1 MDPIEK
7 DISVTFNTDKV
18 RSRKR
23 KAETTVDN
31 ISDEHIDSLSHPDVE
46 GKNAPQI
53 FPTDKKAKKSL
64 RKQTNT
70 SPVLDFDMDVN
81 NSSREPK
88 ETSCSPKADKNLQNS
103 SKISTTVEKAKQVLK
118 KDMKTTLPLGDE
130 DDKTAFNGLSTTKQ
144 GKEKVVERN
153 TVQEKNAGYPNES
166 QQSNKGRLIGKTK
179 EDEYVYRVLRDDE
192 SYTYGLKPKDIYSQ
206 VSLIDHV
213 EHGSKK
219 GHKSKFISC
228 CKTKDG
234 VKRMAGYINSTKT
247 VVRINVTKLD
257 SKNVTV
263 IDLSEWKIRYQNLK
277 ASPRACNYA
286 EMYKEVI
293 LQPFNHIPAECVEK
307 IGIIKDNKFM
317 EIYYAS
323 VGSIETLCY
332 REYK

>member
-1 MDPIEK
+1 M
-7 DISVTFNTDKV
+7 
-18 RSRKR
+18 
-23 KAETTVDN
+23 
-31 ISDEHIDSLSHPDVE
+31 
-46 GKNAPQI
+46 
-53 FPTDKKAKKSL
+53 
-64 RKQTNT
+64 
-70 SPVLDFDMDVN
+70 
-81 NSSREPK
+81 
-88 ETSCSPKADKNLQNS
+88 
-103 SKISTTVEKAKQVLK
+103 
-118 KDMKTTLPLGDE
+118 
-130 DDKTAFNGLSTTKQ
+130 
-144 GKEKVVERN
+144 
-153 TVQEKNAGYPNES
+153 
-166 QQSNKGRLIGKTK
+166 
-179 EDEYVYRVLRDDE
+179 YRVLRDDE